1 MYGKIYQSADVLKK
15 ALDGIWL
22 RNKAISNNITNVN
35 TPGYK
40 RITVEFEDS
49 LRQAIQKN
57 SGKLKTTDKNHIQGM
72 NFDNYYTP
80 RIIQDKSF
88 SYRFDGN
95 NVDIDT
101 ETGDL
106 AKNYIMY
113 EALIK
118 QISDEYEKIKNVIN
132 EGSK

>member
-49 LRQAIQKN
+49 LRQAIEKN

-80 RIIQDKSF
+80 RIIQDKNF

-101 ETGDL
+101 EIGDL

-118 QISDEYEKIKNVIN
+118 QISDEYEKIKNVIS